1 MAEGGGGRGGD
12 LQRQNTSDETLELH
26 LKVPVSSIIEHF
38 KCVICMGRIRAAT
51 VTHCGHRY
59 CETCIAEWINLKH
72 KCPMCNADTTANQLI
87 RDHGFDSLMSDV
99 SQLTVAAEK
108 EYYDRLVSAA
118 TSAAFEKKE
127 VVLSPLETVLRK
139 HLKHSMAQHEAY
151 HQKLLVDYQIGLA
164 KLAREKH
171 MEAQKTMSE
180 YPHDP
185 NHPARV
191 AQMAEVEGKW
201 EAKKQHLQEELER
214 VEKVL
219 ADAYDR
225 YLTENLSPPSTIPI
239 SVKLT
244 FPEKGFEASD
254 IVLKPDETMASI
266 VKRLQSLMVEKGM
279 EIVHFP
285 PLDEIEMSF
294 VSPFAPDSEPAKSSE
309 EEEAPP
315 EKTGSQEISFMNQV
329 VQPDCRPVLQYSIKP
344 GTEIRFKGKLVLQ
357 CDLPKMCFAATFENN
372 KGQSVDYFTCKT
384 CNYNWVCR
392 PCSEVCHKGHDIVS
406 HVMNHKPT
414 WACCYCAKKKK
425 CCIQKSFS
433 AAL

>member
-1 MAEGGGGRGGD
+1 
-12 LQRQNTSDETLELH
+12 
-26 LKVPVSSIIEHF
+26 
-38 KCVICMGRIRAAT
+38 
-51 VTHCGHRY
+51 
-59 CETCIAEWINLKH
+59 
-72 KCPMCNADTTANQLI
+72 
-87 RDHGFDSLMSDV
+87 MSDV
-99 SQLTVAAEK
+99 YQQTAKAEK
-108 EYYDRLVSAA
+108 EYYDQLVSAA
-118 TSAAFEKKE
+118 TDAAFERKQ

-139 HLKHSMAQHEAY
+139 HLKNSMAQHEAY
-151 HQKLLVDYQIGLA
+151 HQKLIVDYQIGLA

-171 MEAQKTMSE
+171 LEAQRVMSE

-185 NHPARV
+185 YHPDRV
-191 AQMAEVEGKW
+191 AQMTSVEEKW
-201 EAKKQHLQEELER
+201 EMKKHHLEEELQR

-225 YLTENLSPPSTIPI
+225 YLTENLAPPSTMPI

-266 VKRLQSLMVEKGM
+266 VKRLQSFMIDKGM

-285 PLDEIEMSF
+285 PLDEMEMSF
-294 VSPFAPDSEPAKSSE
+294 VSPFTPDAEAVRSSE
-309 EEEAPP
+309 EEEGPAD
-315 EKTGSQEISFMNQV
+315 KTSQQISFMNQV

-357 CDLPKMCFAATFENN
+357 CDLPKMCFAATFEQN
-372 KGQSVDYFTCKT
+372 KSQSVDYFTCRT
-384 CNYNWVCR
+384 CKFNWVCR

-414 WACCYCAKKKK
+414 WACCYCPKKKK
-425 CCIQKSFS
+425 CCIQRSLR
-433 AAL
+433 ATT